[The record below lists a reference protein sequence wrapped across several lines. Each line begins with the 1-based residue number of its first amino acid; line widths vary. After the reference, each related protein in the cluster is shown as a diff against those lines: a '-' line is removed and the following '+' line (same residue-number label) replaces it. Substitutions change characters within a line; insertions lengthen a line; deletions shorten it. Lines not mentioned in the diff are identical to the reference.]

1 MEKNENNK
9 KSTPQQNTP
18 PRIPTLDIVNKTQQ
32 EQLNKLS
39 SNTCKAKSLVSG
51 TTKLENVIFDPKKN
65 PALYDSQNTAGDF
78 ETRIGNVKNNPI
90 NTVASIDFDKMKSLG
105 VSISHENW
113 LTPFDRE
120 ILSVASSLYTAGNEY
135 QSPLMIYQALSGNKE
150 DVKLTPDMRNK
161 IIESLKKLR
170 MTDINIDSSQ
180 EEKAGWNKKG
190 HYEGALLPSERIEV
204 MTLNGQEVVE
214 CIHFLRNSPL
224 YEYAAGKNQISRVN
238 IEMLNVPINNTED
251 NVILKCHL
259 LRLITSIK
267 NPKSKLK
274 PVIRYDTLYEY
285 LGLDESDKDNTKR
298 RKKQR
303 IRDRVKE
310 ILNYWVKS
318 ELIKG
323 FEEES
328 EGRGKEIVKVKILL

>member
-1 MEKNENNK
+1 MTQNKENFNYT
-9 KSTPQQNTP
+9 TPLNDSVAEV
-18 PRIPTLDIVNKTQQ
+18 IDKQ
-32 EQLNKLS
+32 EQPQFLPV
-39 SNTCKAKSLVSG
+39 KATSQKTKALVSG

-78 ETRIGNVKNNPI
+78 ETRIGNVKNKPI

-120 ILSVASSLYTAGNEY
+120 ILSVASSLYAAGNEY

-150 DVKLTPDMRNK
+150 DVKLTPDMRSK
-161 IIESLKKLR
+161 IIKSLKKLR

-180 EEKAGWNKKG
+180 EEKVGWNKKG

-259 LRLITSIK
+259 LRLITSMK
-267 NPKSKLK
+267 SPKSKLK

-285 LGLDESDKDNTKR
+285 LGIDENDNDSVTR
-298 RKKQR
+298 HKKQF
-303 IRDRVKE
+303 IRERTKE
-310 ILNYWVKS
+310 ILKYWTDNG
-318 ELIKG
+318 LIKG
-323 FEEES
+323 FEEET
-328 EGRGKEIVKVKILL
+328 EGRGKKIVKVKILL

>member
-1 MEKNENNK
+1 MEKNENSK

-18 PRIPTLDIVNKTQQ
+18 PRIPALDIVDKTQQ
-32 EQLNKLS
+32 EQPNKLS
-39 SNTCKAKSLVSG
+39 AKTCKAKSLVSG

-78 ETRIGNVKNNPI
+78 ETKIGNVKNNPI

-120 ILSVASSLYTAGNEY
+120 ILSVASSLYAAGNKY
-135 QSPLMIYQALSGNKE
+135 QSPLMIYQALSGNRE
-150 DVKLTPDMRNK
+150 DVKLTPDMRSK
-161 IIESLKKLR
+161 IIKSLKKLR

-180 EEKAGWNKKG
+180 EEKVGWNKKG

-224 YEYAAGKNQISRVN
+224 YEYNAERPYKQHGRQCHSQMPSTTPNYKHEKSQEQTKTRNSLRYTLRISR
-238 IEMLNVPINNTED
+238 
-251 NVILKCHL
+251 
-259 LRLITSIK
+259 
-267 NPKSKLK
+267 
-274 PVIRYDTLYEY
+274 Y
-285 LGLDESDKDNTKR
+285 R
-298 RKKQR
+298 RKRQ
-303 IRDRVKE
+303 
-310 ILNYWVKS
+310 
-318 ELIKG
+318 
-323 FEEES
+323 
-328 EGRGKEIVKVKILL
+328 

>member
-1 MEKNENNK
+1 MEKNENSK

-18 PRIPTLDIVNKTQQ
+18 PRIPALDIVDKTQQ
-32 EQLNKLS
+32 EQPNKLS
-39 SNTCKAKSLVSG
+39 AKTCKAKSLVSG

-78 ETRIGNVKNNPI
+78 ETKIGNVKNNPI

-120 ILSVASSLYTAGNEY
+120 ILSVASSLYAAGNEY
-135 QSPLMIYQALSGNKE
+135 QSPLMIYQALSGNRE

-161 IIESLKKLR
+161 IIQSLKKLR
-170 MTDINIDSSQ
+170 LTNIEIDSSQ
-180 EEKAGWNKKG
+180 EEKVGWNKKG

-238 IEMLNVPINNTED
+238 ISMLNVPINNTED
-251 NVILKCHL
+251 NVILKCYL
-259 LRLITSIK
+259 LRIITSIK

-274 PVIRYDTLYEY
+274 PIIRYDTLYEY
-285 LGLDESDKDNTKR
+285 LGLDESDKYIR
-298 RKKQR
+298 IKKQL
-303 IRDRVKE
+303 IRERTKE
-310 ILNYWVKS
+310 ILKYWVDNG
-318 ELIKG
+318 LIKG
-323 FEEES
+323 FEEET
-328 EGRGKEIVKVKILL
+328 EGRGKKIVKVKILL